1 MSVSIILEELNMEQ
15 TSNHVGQAMTKNQKW
30 VLAST
35 ASGFSL
41 ENMDIM
47 FLSFALAPIIASLHI
62 SSTAAGWIGSI
73 TNLGMLAG
81 GAIFGLVGDRIGRV
95 KTFTYTIFIFALA
108 TAAMFFA
115 HSLPTIYLCRFL
127 AGIGAGGEYGV
138 GIALIAENFE
148 PHLIGRLT
156 SVAAIGGQVGAIF
169 AAIMAA
175 YIIPHFGWNALFLL
189 GIIPVILT
197 FFIRRHV
204 HESQEFI
211 VAHQKTIANHQKIS
225 VSRLF
230 ATPRLALQTLGLM
243 VMTIVQIAGYFGLMN
258 WLPSIVQ
265 KQQGLSVSGSSIW
278 MIATIVGMSIGMMV
292 FGTVMDNWGPRWAF
306 GIFLL
311 GSATVMFTI
320 LMVQSSIA
328 LILAGALIGFFS
340 NGMFGGYGAVIS
352 QLYPTA
358 IRSTAN
364 SIIMNVGRAI
374 GGFSSVVIGLL
385 MDHYSLGVTMGFLS
399 ALYILSFIVMSS
411 LPGMRKLANH

>member
-1 MSVSIILEELNMEQ
+1 MEQ

-115 HSLPTIYLCRFL
+115 HSLPAISICRFL

-175 YIIPHFGWNALFLL
+175 YIIPNFGWNALFLL

-211 VAHQKTIANHQKIS
+211 VAHKKTIANHQRIS

-278 MIATIVGMSIGMMV
+278 MIATIIGMSIGMMV

>member
-1 MSVSIILEELNMEQ
+1 MEQ

-385 MDHYSLGVTMGFLS
+385 MDHYSCL
-399 ALYILSFIVMSS
+399 LYTSPS
-411 LPGMRKLANH
+411 PRD

>member
-1 MSVSIILEELNMEQ
+1 MEQ

-115 HSLPTIYLCRFL
+115 HSLPAIYICRFL
-127 AGIGAGGEYGV
+127 AGGEYGV

-211 VAHQKTIANHQKIS
+211 VAHKKTIANHQRIS

-278 MIATIVGMSIGMMV
+278 MIATIIGMSIGMMV
-292 FGTVMDNWGPRWAF
+292 LGTVMDNWGPRWAF

-320 LMVQSSIA
+320 PMVQSSIA
-328 LILAGALIGFFS
+328 LILAGALVGFFS